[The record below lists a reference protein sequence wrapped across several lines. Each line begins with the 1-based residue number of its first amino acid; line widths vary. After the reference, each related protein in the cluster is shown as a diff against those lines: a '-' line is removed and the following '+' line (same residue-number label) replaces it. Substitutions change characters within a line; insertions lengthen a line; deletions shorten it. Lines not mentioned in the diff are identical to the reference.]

1 MSTTELNENTK
12 QCWRGLS
19 LPIITTVPLTSLT
32 TSSTVFTLIVTV
44 HVLDKVKLRPIKC
57 QWYNKGTHTLY

>member
-1 MSTTELNENTK
+1 MSTTELNIE
-12 QCWRGLS
+12 QCWRGLG
-19 LPIITTVPLTSLT
+19 LQLITTVPLTSLT
-32 TSSTVFTLIVTV
+32 TCSTVFTLIVAV